1 MAPIIQAEN
10 LRKIYIVG
18 KVEVPA
24 LREVS
29 FSVEPGEFVSVIG
42 PSVSGKSTLFY
53 ILGGLTPPTSGR
65 VMIDGTDMG
74 RLSDAQRTRLRV
86 VRVRCAALHAPY
98 IKTRR
103 VCRACGGRR

>member
-29 FSVEPGEFVSVIG
+29 FSVEPGEFDVMI
-42 PSVSGKSTLFY
+42 
-53 ILGGLTPPTSGR
+53 GGLKERFT
-65 VMIDGTDMG
+65 
-74 RLSDAQRTRLRV
+74 L
-86 VRVRCAALHAPY
+86 
-98 IKTRR
+98 K
-103 VCRACGGRR
+103 